1 MSRGGMLGNM
11 PGTPLDRA
19 KQVAG
24 VIHPALER
32 NLLQSLGMAAALAL
46 VMSAAIGWRIA
57 ERPGAPSLLPILAWQ
72 VAVWLPWIVYY
83 PLIRRLAGLVVPVAP
98 LGGALMHGFAAS
110 AVAASHLAWYW
121 QVSTVASPL
130 AGLPD
135 TKFGVYAFFF
145 VFWFLID
152 LLLYA
157 ALLSGFHGS
166 RGQGEPSPAAGPP
179 APQPSAPERRFREHY
194 EVKNGRRNHVVPVEK
209 IRWIEAQGYYAALH
223 TESGAH
229 LVRRSLAKLEQDLD
243 PQRFVRIHR
252 STIVSLANVAALE
265 TDRNGAVTVCLADG
279 GKRRASRAGARA
291 LQARL
296 RPRD

>member
-1 MSRGGMLGNM
+1 MLGSM
-11 PGTPLDRA
+11 PEPSPDRA
-19 KQVAG
+19 KQVARTLQP
-24 VIHPALER
+24 ILER

-57 ERPGAPSLLPILAWQ
+57 ERPGAPALLPILAWQ
-72 VAVWLPWIVYY
+72 AAVWSPWIVYC
-83 PLIRRLAGLVVPVAP
+83 PAIRRLAGLAFSIPP
-98 LGGALMHGFAAS
+98 LRRALVHGLAAC

-121 QVSTVASPL
+121 QVSSVASPL

-157 ALLSGFHGS
+157 AVLFGFDGS
-166 RGQGEPSPAAGPP
+166 RSREERSPAIAPP
-179 APQPSAPERRFREHY
+179 APEPAAPARRFREHY
-194 EVKNGRRNHVVPVEK
+194 EVRNGRRNHVVPVRN
-209 IRWIEAQGYYAALH
+209 IQWIEAQGYYAALH
-223 TESGAH
+223 TGSGTH

-243 PQRFVRIHR
+243 PARFVRVHR
-252 STIVSLANVAALE
+252 STIVNLANVTALE
-265 TDRNGAVTVCLADG
+265 TDRNGALTVCLADG

-296 RPRD
+296 RSR

>member
-1 MSRGGMLGNM
+1 MLGNM
-11 PGTPLDRA
+11 PGTASNRA
-19 KQVAG
+19 KQAARAL
-24 VIHPALER
+24 HPGLER
-32 NLLQSLGMAAALAL
+32 NLLQSLGTAAALAL

-72 VAVWLPWIVYY
+72 AAVWSPWIVYY
-83 PLIRRLAGLVVPVAP
+83 PAIRRLAGLAVPVPP
-98 LGGALMHGFAAS
+98 LGAALVHGFAAC

-121 QVSTVASPL
+121 QVSAVASPL

-157 ALLSGFHGS
+157 ALAFGFHGS
-166 RGQGEPSPAAGPP
+166 RDREEPGAAAGRP
-179 APQPSAPERRFREHY
+179 APEAAAPARHFREHY
-194 EVKNGRRNHVVPVEK
+194 EVRNGRRNHVVPVQK

-223 TESGAH
+223 TESGTH

-243 PQRFVRIHR
+243 PQHFVRIHR
-252 STIVSLANVAALE
+252 STIVNLTDVAAIE
-265 TDRNGAVTVCLADG
+265 TDRNGAVTVCLVDG
-279 GKRRASRAGARA
+279 GKRRASRTGARA

-296 RPRD
+296 RSRN